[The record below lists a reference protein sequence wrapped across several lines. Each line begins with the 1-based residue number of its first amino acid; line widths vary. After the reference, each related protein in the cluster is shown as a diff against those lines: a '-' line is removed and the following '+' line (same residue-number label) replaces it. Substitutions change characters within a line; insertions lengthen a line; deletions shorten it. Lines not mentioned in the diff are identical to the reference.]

1 MCTIVVPSP
10 DREPDSPPPCR
21 APQVSVTLLGSR
33 LLHQIQ
39 NFALFRNES
48 KPEPGREHATEN
60 LTTLLDT
67 HSSGDEL
74 SQAIGRE
81 CRTPF

>member
-1 MCTIVVPSP
+1 M
-10 DREPDSPPPCR
+10 
-21 APQVSVTLLGSR
+21 LGTR

-48 KPEPGREHATEN
+48 KPELGREHATEN

-67 HSSGDEL
+67 RSSGDKL
-74 SQAIGRE
+74 SQAIGR
-81 CRTPF
+81 RM